1 MPKIESNKTYNKEH
15 FHNIDEESIEIEKSE
30 FTGCRFE
37 NCNLTKSSFNKCIFE
52 NCSFT
57 KCNLSICHFKKSSL
71 VDYKFDNSK
80 LLGIDW
86 SEFSTKIGLGL
97 NCKFCDLSYS
107 TFLNTDISNS
117 KFIECKLFEVDF
129 THATIV
135 KGDFT
140 GSNFERAIIVNT
152 NLKEADFSKAYNY
165 YFNLKDNIVKKAKFT
180 QPEVL
185 NLLKPFGVV
194 VE

>member
-1 MPKIESNKTYNKEH
+1 
-15 FHNIDEESIEIEKSE
+15 
-30 FTGCRFE
+30 
-37 NCNLTKSSFNKCIFE
+37 
-52 NCSFT
+52 
-57 KCNLSICHFKKSSL
+57 
-71 VDYKFDNSK
+71 
-80 LLGIDW
+80 
-86 SEFSTKIGLGL
+86 LGL